1 MYIDFHTHAF
11 ADKIAQKAI
20 ARLESVSN
28 LKAYTDGTVGGLKRL
43 LAEDKIDKAV
53 FLPIATKPSQQEIIN
68 NLSASLNSDDFIC
81 FGSVHPDS
89 PDALNELERIKALG
103 LKGVKFHPD
112 YQEFFV
118 EDEKMLPIYKKCEEL
133 GLIVVFHAGY
143 DPLSPDL
150 IHCLPQP
157 SAQIAKRFPNLKI
170 VLAHLGGM
178 YRFEDVYNYVAGLP
192 NVWLDTA
199 FLASR
204 ISDEMLEKII
214 RKHGADKVLL
224 ASDAPWQ
231 RPADAVEQIQNL
243 PLSDTQKE
251 WIFHK
256 SAEHL
261 LNL

>member
-1 MYIDFHTHAF
+1 MKIDFHIHAF
-11 ADKIAQKAI
+11 NEKIAEKAI
-20 ARLESVSN
+20 SQLEKTSGLTAETRGLISQ
-28 LKAYTDGTVGGLKRL
+28 TV
-43 LAEDKIDKAV
+43 DKLSEWGMDYGV
-53 FLPIATKPSQQEIIN
+53 LLPIATKPSQQEIIN

-89 PDALNELERIKALG
+89 PDASNELERIKALG
-103 LKGVKFHPD
+103 LKGIKLHPD

-143 DPLSPDL
+143 DPLSPNL

-157 SAQIAKRFPNLKI
+157 SAQIAKRFPDLKI

-178 YRFEDVYNYVAGLP
+178 YRFEDVYNYVAGLS

-243 PLSDTQKE
+243 PLSDAQKE